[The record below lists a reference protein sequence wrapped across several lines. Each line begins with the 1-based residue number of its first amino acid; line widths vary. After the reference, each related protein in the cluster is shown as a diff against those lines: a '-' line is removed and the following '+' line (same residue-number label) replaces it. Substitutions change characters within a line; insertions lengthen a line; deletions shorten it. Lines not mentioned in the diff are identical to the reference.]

1 VTQPQVETATAALA
15 ARLTKGEAMLEQLR
29 KAREEESG
37 FTLIE
42 LLIVIVILG
51 VLAGIV
57 VFAIGGITDR
67 GNDAACKADSKTI
80 EVAQEAYYAKN
91 TAYAGSVAI
100 LKGAG
105 YLKDDSTMHAT
116 TTSGVVTPIAPCTF

>member
-1 VTQPQVETATAALA
+1 
-15 ARLTKGEAMLEQLR
+15 MLEQLR
-29 KAREEESG
+29 KARQEESG

-57 VFAIGGITDR
+57 VFAIGGINDR
-67 GNDAACKADSKTI
+67 GNEAACKADSKTI

-100 LKGAG
+100 LKGANF
-105 YLKDDSTMHAT
+105 LKDDSTMHT
-116 TTSGVVTPIAPCTF
+116 TNTSGVVSPVAPCTI

>member
-1 VTQPQVETATAALA
+1 MTRRQSQTATAALA
-15 ARLTKGEAMLEQLR
+15 DRHTKGEAMLAQLR
-29 KAREEESG
+29 KARQEESG

-91 TAYAGSVAI
+91 TAYAPSVNA
-100 LKGAG
+100 LKLANF
-105 YLKDDSTMHAT
+105 LKDDSTMHT
-116 TTSGVVTPIAPCTF
+116 TSTSGVVSPVSPCTV

>member
-1 VTQPQVETATAALA
+1 MLQKLRE
-15 ARLTKGEAMLEQLR
+15 ARKN
-29 KAREEESG
+29 ESG

-57 VFAIGGITDR
+57 VFAVNGINDR
-67 GNDAACKADSKTI
+67 GNVAACKADLKTI

-91 TAYAGSVAI
+91 TGYAASIAA

-105 YLKDDSTMHAT
+105 FVKEDTSNYVTTDAT
-116 TTSGVVTPIAPCTF
+116 GVVTKVQGAPNGC

>member
-1 VTQPQVETATAALA
+1 MTRRRSKTATATLA
-15 ARLTKGEAMLEQLR
+15 DRHTKGEAMLEQLR
-29 KAREEESG
+29 KARQEESG

-51 VLAGIV
+51 VLAGVV

-67 GNDAACKADSKTI
+67 GNTAACKADSKTI

-91 TAYAGSVAI
+91 TAYAGSVTL

-105 YLKDDSTMHAT
+105 FLKDDSTMHT
-116 TTSGVVTPIAPCTF
+116 TDTSGVVSPVAPCTV

>member
-1 VTQPQVETATAALA
+1 MTHRQLETATAALA
-15 ARLTKGEAMLEQLR
+15 DRHTKGEVMLAQLR
-29 KAREEESG
+29 KARQEESG

-57 VFAIGGITDR
+57 VFAIGGINDR

-80 EVAQEAYYAKN
+80 EVAQEAYYSKF
-91 TAYAGSVAI
+91 TAYAGSVTA
-100 LKGAG
+100 LKNANF
-105 YLKDDSTMHAT
+105 LKDESTMHAT
-116 TTSGVVTPIAPCTF
+116 STSGVVTPIAPCTV